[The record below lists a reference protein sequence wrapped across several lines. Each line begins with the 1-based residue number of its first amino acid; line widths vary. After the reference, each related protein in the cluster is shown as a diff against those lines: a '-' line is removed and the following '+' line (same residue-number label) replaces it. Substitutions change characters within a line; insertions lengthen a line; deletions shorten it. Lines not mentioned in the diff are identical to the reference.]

1 MPYFLTWYY
10 RKLRA
15 IFAHA
20 TWLISRP
27 SPEYREGT
35 RVVVRFTSSLHGSVD
50 VLCRIRSITYRF
62 YCLSYDVV
70 VLEDKEWLTF
80 GTRTFVFPE
89 NILRKQCS
97 QERTSL
103 LHYRQGR

>member
-1 MPYFLTWYY
+1 MPHCLTWYC

-15 IFAHA
+15 ILAHA
-20 TWLISRP
+20 TWLISRQ
-27 SPEYREGT
+27 SPEYLEGT

-62 YCLSYDVV
+62 YCLTYDVV

-80 GTRTFVFPE
+80 GTRTFVFSE

-97 QERTSL
+97 PERSSL
-103 LHYRQGR
+103 SHYR